1 MTPPRRRSRSHHG
14 NNPNKSRAP
23 ARPPKPKLIPIE
35 QDEFAIM
42 ANEIPQLST
51 ILFYCRK
58 CRAVITPMQLHK
70 RFEYRCPTCGLDA
83 AFGTEKS
90 IRGFYNY
97 KG

>member
-1 MTPPRRRSRSHHG
+1 MPRRRSRHHG
-14 NNPNKSRAP
+14 NGPASNRPRQP

-35 QDEFAIM
+35 QDENAIM
-42 ANEIPQLST
+42 ADAIPKLPT

-90 IRGFYNY
+90 VRGFYNY